1 MAMRGRDPQNPSDR
15 TSGNPNL
22 EQRLEAN
29 PDGICNTLTTVQK
42 DNMVL
47 DEEMGIRKLTPRE
60 SWRLMDFS
68 DEDFDKAAKVNSS
81 TQLYREAGNSIV
93 QNVLVAVMG
102 QLFEGKENIYK
113 ERAENG
119 TRPTASEPICVNSKS
134 GRGGAK
140 DYSLPCKTECIGQTD
155 AQQQ

>member
-1 MAMRGRDPQNPSDR
+1 
-15 TSGNPNL
+15 
-22 EQRLEAN
+22 
-29 PDGICNTLTTVQK
+29 
-42 DNMVL
+42 MVL

-134 GRGGAK
+134 GRGGCEGLQP
-140 DYSLPCKTECIGQTD
+140 SLQDRVYRTD
-155 AQQQ
+155 GCSTAITTAFLPSILKEKR